1 MGLGQRLYLAA
12 WASTVLPQS
21 QQFADLI
28 QREPEVSGLPNE
40 AQGADLLVGVLA
52 VTCIGSQSA
61 GEEPHAFIVPDHLGR
76 HARGLGRIPDVHVFA
91 HPAAPCELTV
101 AGLVCCGNSFS
112 IAPRQRRSKSALAM
126 TLRLL
131 SAMAAPAMTG
141 LSMPSA
147 ASGMPRTL

>member
-76 HARGLGRIPDVHVFA
+76 HARGLGCFSDVHVFA
-91 HPAAPCELTV
+91 HAAAPGELPG
-101 AGLVCCGNSFS
+101 AGWVRWGPAFPT
-112 IAPRQRRSKSALAM
+112 APPQGRRKSAWGM
-126 TLRLL
+126 RVRLL
-131 SAMAAPAMTG
+131 SVTANA
-141 LSMPSA
+141 
-147 ASGMPRTL
+147 